1 MGELLKQARN
11 LGSDQTEL
19 EELGASAKVLLL
31 YIVHI
36 SCFFQ
41 TVVGNV
47 TTLLRCVKSAEDT
60 SGRGEAASD
69 AAIEAIGRQIAA
81 LQTDVDELQHQ
92 SGEGGGEATP
102 EDLVAAT
109 KAVTEAVAGE
119 AKSSF

>member
-1 MGELLKQARN
+1 MPP
-11 LGSDQTEL
+11 
-19 EELGASAKVLLL
+19 
-31 YIVHI
+31 I
-36 SCFFQ
+36 SCFSQ

-47 TTLLRCVKSAEDT
+47 TTLLRWVKCAEDT

-92 SGEGGGEATP
+92 SGEGEGEATP